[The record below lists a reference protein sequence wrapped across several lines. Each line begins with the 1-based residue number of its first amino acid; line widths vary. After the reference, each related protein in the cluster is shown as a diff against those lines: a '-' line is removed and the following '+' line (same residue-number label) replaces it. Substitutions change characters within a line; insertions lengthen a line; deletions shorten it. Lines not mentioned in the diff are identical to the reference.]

1 MIAPHL
7 SILITKS
14 QVQKYSNLKAIKM
27 YRILATICFVLTMFA
42 SINNVNADVVS
53 IEATIKSV
61 DVKNNK
67 ITVERKGKTTE
78 LDVSK
83 SADIS
88 NLKAGQKV
96 TLSYHLDL
104 ETVLKIETEQK
115 GLSQAT
121 KVVALDELNIG
132 SPNFA
137 PWISKDGLSI
147 YWTRDDSIW
156 EAKRKNVDEPFQKQ
170 SRLFDGYMP
179 TVSEDGLYMVLCRP
193 LRIGNKDM
201 GRKLFFSVRD
211 NIKSDFAPPREIREL
226 RDMGILMTPCISPD
240 GLSLYMSCYGPADN
254 QKGHW
259 VVTRETRSSKWD
271 VNSKHRILPHPNP
284 IPATTPFV
292 TDDGLS
298 LILTKRTNTA
308 HGAFGEILVLT
319 RDSNKDK
326 IFSKYEK
333 QIEVDGELVSGRFPR
348 YCPAT
353 QELFFSAPVSEGK
366 DSEGIWCIRNF
377 DLSK

>member
-1 MIAPHL
+1 
-7 SILITKS
+7 
-14 QVQKYSNLKAIKM
+14 M
-27 YRILATICFVLTMFA
+27 YRILTITCFVMVLYIA
-42 SINNVNADVVS
+42 ANHANAEVVS

-61 DVKNNK
+61 DSQNNK
-67 ITVERKGKTTE
+67 ITIARKGKTTE

-83 SADIS
+83 NADIS
-88 NLKAGQKV
+88 KLKIGQKV

-104 ETVLKIETEQK
+104 ETVLKIETAQK
-115 GLSQAT
+115 DLSSSPEI
-121 KVVALDELNIG
+121 VALHELNIA

-137 PWISKDGLSI
+137 PWISKEGLSI
-147 YWTRDDSIW
+147 YWTKDDAIW
-156 EAKRKNVDEPFQKQ
+156 KAQRKNVDEPFQKQ

-179 TVSEDGLYMVLCRP
+179 SVSEDGLYMVLCRP
-193 LRIGNKDM
+193 LKIGNKNM
-201 GRKLFFSVRD
+201 GRKLFFSVRK
-211 NIKSDFAPPREIREL
+211 NKQEDFPPPREIREL

-240 GLSLYMSCYGPADN
+240 GLSLYMSCYGPDDN

-259 VVTRETRSSKWD
+259 VITRDNRSSKWD
-271 VNSKHRILPHPNP
+271 VDSKRRILPHPNP
-284 IPATTPFV
+284 LPSTTPFV

-298 LILTKRTNTA
+298 LLLTKRTNKT

-326 IFSKYEK
+326 IFSKFQK
-333 QIEVDGELVSGRFPR
+333 QIEVDGELIIGRFPR

-353 QELFFSAPVSEGK
+353 HELFFSAPDSTEK
-366 DSEGIWCIRNF
+366 DSEGIWCIRNY

>member
-1 MIAPHL
+1 M
-7 SILITKS
+7 
-14 QVQKYSNLKAIKM
+14 YST
-27 YRILATICFVLTMFA
+27 LATICFVMTLFMA
-42 SINNVNADVVS
+42 INNVNAEVVS

-104 ETVLKIETEQK
+104 ETVLKIET
-115 GLSQAT
+115 SQNGASPNP
-121 KVVALDELNIG
+121 KVVALDELNIA

-137 PWISKDGLSI
+137 PWISKDGLTI
-147 YWTRDDSIW
+147 YWTRDDAIW
-156 EAKRKNVDEPFQKQ
+156 EAQRKNVDEPFQKQ
-170 SRLFDGYMP
+170 SRLFDGFMP
-179 TVSEDGLYMVLCRP
+179 STTEDGLYMVLCRS
-193 LRIGNKDM
+193 LKLGNQDM
-201 GRKLFFSVRD
+201 GRKLFFSTRD
-211 NIKSDFAPPREIREL
+211 NIKSDFPPPREIREL
-226 RDMGILMTPCISPD
+226 LDMGILMTPCLSPD
-240 GLSLYMSCYGPADN
+240 GLSLYLSCYGPADD

-259 VVTRETRSSKWD
+259 VVTRKNRSSKWD
-271 VNSKHRILPHPNP
+271 IAKIHRILPHPNP

-308 HGAFGEILVLT
+308 HGAFGEFIVLT
-319 RDSNKDK
+319 RDSVKDDV
-326 IFSKYEK
+326 FAKYEK
-333 QIEVDGELVSGRFPR
+333 QIEVDGELVIGRFPR

-353 QELFFSAPVSEGK
+353 HELFFSAPVSEGK

>member
-1 MIAPHL
+1 M
-7 SILITKS
+7 
-14 QVQKYSNLKAIKM
+14 
-27 YRILATICFVLTMFA
+27 
-42 SINNVNADVVS
+42 
-53 IEATIKSV
+53 
-61 DVKNNK
+61 
-67 ITVERKGKTTE
+67 ERNGKTTE

-88 NLKAGQKV
+88 NLKTGQKV

-104 ETVLKIETEQK
+104 ETVLKIETTQDGSSPK
-115 GLSQAT
+115 T
-121 KVVALDELNIG
+121 KAIALDELNIG

-137 PWISKDGLSI
+137 PWVSKDGLSI

-156 EAKRKNVDEPFQKQ
+156 EAQRKNVDEPFQKQ
-170 SRLFDGYMP
+170 SRLFDGFMP
-179 TVSEDGLYMVLCRP
+179 SVSEDGLYMVLCRS

-201 GRKLFFSVRD
+201 GRKLFFSTR
-211 NIKSDFAPPREIREL
+211 NNQMSDFSQPKEIREL
-226 RDMGILMTPCISPD
+226 RDFGILMTPCISPD
-240 GLSLYMSCYGPADN
+240 ELSLYMSCYGPADD

-259 VVTRETRSSKWD
+259 VVTRETRSSRWD
-271 VNSKHRILPHPNP
+271 IAKTHRIVPHPNP

-292 TDDGLS
+292 TSDGLS
-298 LILTKRTNTA
+298 LMLTKRTNAA

-333 QIEVDGELVSGRFPR
+333 QIEVDGELVIGRFPR

-353 QELFFSAPVSEGK
+353 QELFFSAPVSEEKG
-366 DSEGIWCIRNF
+366 SEGIWCIKGF

>member
-1 MIAPHL
+1 
-7 SILITKS
+7 
-14 QVQKYSNLKAIKM
+14 M
-27 YRILATICFVLTMFA
+27 YRILVISCFVMTLFMATNYA
-42 SINNVNADVVS
+42 QAEVVS

-83 SADIS
+83 NTDIS
-88 NLKAGQKV
+88 NLKAGHKV

-137 PWISKDGLSI
+137 PWISKDGLTI
-147 YWTRDDSIW
+147 YWTRDESIW
-156 EAKRKNVDEPFQKQ
+156 EAQRKNVDEPFQKQ
-170 SRLFDGYMP
+170 SRLFDGFMP
-179 TVSEDGLYMVLCRP
+179 TVSKDGLYMVLCRP
-193 LRIGNKDM
+193 LKLGNQDM
-201 GRKLFFSVRD
+201 GRKLFFSVR
-211 NIKSDFAPPREIREL
+211 NNLMSDFPPPREIREL
-226 RDMGILMTPCISPD
+226 RDMGILMTPSISPD

-259 VVTRETRSSKWD
+259 AVTRETRSSKWD
-271 VNSKHRILPHPNP
+271 IAKIHRILPHPNP

-292 TDDGLS
+292 TSDGLS
-298 LILTKRTNTA
+298 LMLTKRTNAA
-308 HGAFGEILVLT
+308 HGAFGEFIVLT
-319 RDSNKDK
+319 KDSVKDDV
-326 IFSKYEK
+326 FAKYEK
-333 QIEVDGELVSGRFPR
+333 QIEVDGELVIGRFPR

-353 QELFFSAPVSEGK
+353 HELFFSAPVFEGK
-366 DSEGIWCIRNF
+366 DSEGIWCIRNY